1 MRALLRILLIIL
13 VPLGVAFGVIR
24 FMNVVFLTPINA
36 SETTPVFF
44 EIAPGRSFR
53 AVAQDL
59 EKAGLIRYWWSMEV
73 LGRLK
78 RGEAVINTGEYELSR
93 SMNTVDIMQRLT
105 SGETYKRRVTIREGL
120 SMWNIGQ
127 LLDDAGLRA
136 KSSFDKI
143 IVDPQVIGNLGIQA
157 QSLEGYLFPETYF
170 FSRPIT
176 ALQIVQKMV
185 EESNRQWPEEY
196 VRRAEAI
203 GLSRHEVL
211 TLASIIEKEAKI
223 SSEQPI
229 ISSVIHNR
237 LKAGMKLQVD
247 PTVIY
252 GIPDFNGNLTKDDLE
267 RPSPY
272 NTYRNYG
279 LPPGPI
285 ANPGAGA
292 IKAALFPSESAFIYF
307 VADGTG
313 GHVFSATLAE
323 HNEAVRR
330 FQIKK

>member
-1 MRALLRILLIIL
+1 MIL
-13 VPLGVAFGVIR
+13 VPLAVSLGIIR
-24 FMNVVFLTPINA
+24 FMNFVFLTPIDPA
-36 SETTPVFF
+36 DMTPVFF
-44 EIAPGRSFR
+44 EIAPGKPFR

-73 LGRLK
+73 LGRIR
-78 RGEAVINTGEYELSR
+78 RGTAVINTGEYELSH

-105 SGETYKRRVTIREGL
+105 SGETYKRRVTVREGV
-120 SMWNIGQ
+120 SMWSIGQ
-127 LLDDAGLRA
+127 LLNDAGLRV
-136 KSSFDKI
+136 KSNFDKI
-143 IVDPQVIGNLGIQA
+143 VVDPQIIGSLGIQA

-185 EESNRQWPEEY
+185 GESNKHWPEEY
-196 VRRAEAI
+196 ARRAEEI

-223 SSEQPI
+223 ASEQPL

-252 GIPDFNGNLTKDDLE
+252 GIPEFNGNLTKEDLE

-292 IKAALFPSESAFIYF
+292 IKAALFPAESAFIYF

-323 HNEAVRR
+323 HNEAVHR